1 METHSSQTLSRV
13 KSQPSLQKKKMSC
26 IPSDPDIEVSLTVGL
41 KTVVHESFLIEWIKS
56 RIWSRL
62 GLGWAGER
70 QSHRC

>member
-13 KSQPSLQKKKMSC
+13 KSQPSLQKKLSC
-26 IPSDPDIEVSLTVGL
+26 IPSDPDTEVSLTVGL

-70 QSHRC
+70 QSRGC